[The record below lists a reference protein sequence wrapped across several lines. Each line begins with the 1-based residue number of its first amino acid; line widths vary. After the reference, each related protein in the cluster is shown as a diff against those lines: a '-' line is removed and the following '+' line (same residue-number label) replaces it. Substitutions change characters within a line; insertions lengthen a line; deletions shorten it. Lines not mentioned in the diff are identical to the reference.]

1 MTRFPPGP
9 KSKYPG
15 SGFVQFRKDPMGFL
29 ERLAR
34 EFGDVVHWRIVGQH
48 TFLINRPDL
57 IRDVLVTD
65 ARKFCKEMKASRTL
79 LCEGLTVSDGE
90 LHRRQRRAIQPT
102 FRHERI
108 PVFAEVMVR
117 YAERARTRWR
127 DDATLDLKEEME
139 GISLAVI
146 GETMFGANLEPHAA
160 TIQSAMDGA
169 IGSPPNMLLPLA
181 RAVEK
186 LPLPAAH
193 RAKAGRAKIHG
204 IVEQL
209 IRDRRSAGDR
219 GEDLL
224 SILLRAQNEG
234 SNGARMTDEQIH
246 DEMMNLLIAGYETVS
261 NALAWTWYLLSEHPE
276 VEAQLHEEIDRVLA
290 NRLPTFADIAALQ
303 CTENVIRE
311 SLRLYPPLW
320 MVWRRAIEDYPL
332 DGYVAPAG
340 SIIIMSQHVMHRD
353 ERYFAEP
360 LRFNPERWTK
370 EFSERLPKFAYFPFG
385 GGPRQCV
392 GDRFGSMEAVLILAT
407 VAQKWSLRLVP
418 GRAVVPNPLL
428 TLRPKY
434 GLQMIAHRR
443 NR

>member
-1 MTRFPPGP
+1 MT
-9 KSKYPG
+9 S
-15 SGFVQFRKDPMGFL
+15 RKWSIS
-29 ERLAR
+29 A
-34 EFGDVVHWRIVGQH
+34 
-48 TFLINRPDL
+48 
-57 IRDVLVTD
+57 
-65 ARKFCKEMKASRTL
+65 ATL
-79 LCEGLTVSDGE
+79 LLGAGLTVSDGE
-90 LHRRQRRAIQPT
+90 LHRRQRRTIQPI

-193 RAKAGRAKIHG
+193 RTTSTTLGRSSC
-204 IVEQL
+204 
-209 IRDRRSAGDR
+209 IRRRSSACK
-219 GEDLL
+219 
-224 SILLRAQNEG
+224 SAWPEG
-234 SNGARMTDEQIH
+234 VTRF
-246 DEMMNLLIAGYETVS
+246 L
-261 NALAWTWYLLSEHPE
+261 
-276 VEAQLHEEIDRVLA
+276 VLA
-290 NRLPTFADIAALQ
+290 GNASAGNSRVYNSFGPTFADIATLQ

-360 LRFNPERWTK
+360 LRFNPERWTE
-370 EFSERLPKFAYFPFG
+370 EFNERLPRFAYFPFG
-385 GGPRQCV
+385 GGIRQCL
-392 GDRFGSMEAVLILAT
+392 GDRFGFMEAVLVLTT
-407 VAQKWSLRLVP
+407 VVQKWRFRLVP
-418 GRAVVPNPLL
+418 GHRVVPNPLL

-434 GLQMIAHRR
+434 GMQMIANRR

>member
-34 EFGDVVHWRIVGQH
+34 EFGDVVHWRIGGQH

-79 LCEGLTVSDGE
+79 LGEGLTVSDGE

-160 TIQSAMDGA
+160 TIHSAMDAA
-169 IGSPPNMLLPLA
+169 IGSPPNMLLPWA

-186 LPLPAAH
+186 LPLPAVH

-209 IRDRRSAGDR
+209 ISDRRSAGDR

-224 SILLRAQNEG
+224 SILLLAQNEG

-360 LRFNPERWTK
+360 LRFNPERWTE

-392 GDRFGSMEAVLILAT
+392 GDRFGFMEAVLILAT

>member
-1 MTRFPPGP
+1 
-9 KSKYPG
+9 
-15 SGFVQFRKDPMGFL
+15 
-29 ERLAR
+29 
-34 EFGDVVHWRIVGQH
+34 
-48 TFLINRPDL
+48 
-57 IRDVLVTD
+57 
-65 ARKFCKEMKASRTL
+65 L
-79 LCEGLTVSDGE
+79 L
-90 LHRRQRRAIQPT
+90 
-102 FRHERI
+102 
-108 PVFAEVMVR
+108 
-117 YAERARTRWR
+117 
-127 DDATLDLKEEME
+127 
-139 GISLAVI
+139 
-146 GETMFGANLEPHAA
+146 
-160 TIQSAMDGA
+160 
-169 IGSPPNMLLPLA
+169 
-181 RAVEK
+181 
-186 LPLPAAH
+186 
-193 RAKAGRAKIHG
+193 
-204 IVEQL
+204 
-209 IRDRRSAGDR
+209 
-219 GEDLL
+219 
-224 SILLRAQNEG
+224 AQNEG

-360 LRFNPERWTK
+360 LRFNPERWTE

-428 TLRPKY
+428 TLRPKS